1 MMSMTQVEVRR
12 MTPKASDANALE
24 ADLHRARVL
33 AKLLDSQFKVAG
45 VRFGLEGL
53 LGVIPV
59 AGDAIGAALGLYPVW
74 LARKHRLGKGV
85 TAKMAAN
92 LAVELAGGAIPWVGD
107 LFDVAFKANLRNLK
121 LLEKAIEER
130 ESGAR

>member
-1 MMSMTQVEVRR
+1 MNMTRVEVRR
-12 MTPKASDANALE
+12 LMQKASCADALE
-24 ADLHRARVL
+24 VDLQRARIL
-33 AKLLDSQFKVAG
+33 AKLLDSQFNVAG

-74 LARKHRLGKGV
+74 LARKHKLGKAV

-92 LAVELAGGAIPWVGD
+92 LAVELAGGAIPWIGD

-121 LLEKAIEER
+121 LLEKAVVER
-130 ESGAR
+130 DVTRG